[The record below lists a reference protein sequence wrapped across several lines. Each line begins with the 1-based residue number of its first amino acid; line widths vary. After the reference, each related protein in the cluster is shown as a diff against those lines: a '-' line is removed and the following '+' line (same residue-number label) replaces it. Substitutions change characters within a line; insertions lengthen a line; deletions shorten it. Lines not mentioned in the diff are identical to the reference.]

1 MNQQKIFFIGAGKM
15 ATAIVKGMLKKGFK
29 PEQIAA
35 FDISLD
41 AIAEFQQ
48 ATGLRI
54 AAEEAIADAD
64 TVVIAVKPQMLHA
77 ALASKKGI
85 LQKKLIIS
93 IAAGVSLMKIGELT
107 GSKRLVRVMP
117 NIPALIGAGVS
128 GYAISPDTDERDVQA
143 TQEILGSIG
152 ISECVSEKM
161 LDAITGLSGSG
172 PAYVFDFIQALAE
185 GGVTAGLPRTT
196 ALRLAAATVA
206 GAAKLVQKSGSH
218 PSALRDQ
225 VMSPG
230 GTTAEGIKVLE
241 CGGFRGLV
249 MEAVIA
255 AACKSESL
263 TKQ

>member
-1 MNQQKIFFIGAGKM
+1 MNQPKIFFIGAGKM
-15 ATAIVKGMLKKGFK
+15 ATAIVKGMLKNGFK
-29 PEQIAA
+29 AEQINA

-41 AIAEFQQ
+41 AIAEFQHT
-48 ATGLRI
+48 TGLRI
-54 AAEEAIADAD
+54 SAEEAIADAD
-64 TVVIAVKPQMLHA
+64 TVVIAVKPQMMSA
-77 ALASKKGI
+77 ALAGKKGI

-107 GSKRLVRVMP
+107 GSKRIIRVMP
-117 NIPALIGAGVS
+117 NLPAVIGAGVS
-128 GYAISPDTDERDVQA
+128 GYAISPDTDADDLQTA
-143 TQEILGSIG
+143 QGILGSIG
-152 ISECVSEKM
+152 ISECVPEKM
-161 LDAITGLSGSG
+161 LDAVTGLSGSG
-172 PAYVFDFIQALAE
+172 PAYVFDFIQALAD
-185 GGVTAGLPRTT
+185 GGVTAGLSRNT

-206 GAAKLVQKSGSH
+206 GAAKLVQESGTH
-218 PSALRDQ
+218 PNALRDQ

-255 AACKSESL
+255 AARKSESL